1 MRNEGGALFESRGI
15 SRSMLIC
22 SRAFAASTLL
32 AILWVWLYR
41 FIYLF
46 FPSLLTDTLNHNRSH
61 YHALAWIG
69 MFAVEVWFGLYW
81 LLTQAARWKPIYRR
95 TFKDNLSCRHD
106 KELPA
111 VDIFVCT
118 ADPTIEPPLM
128 VINTVL
134 SVMAYDYPSEKL
146 CVYLSDDGGSDIT
159 LYALK
164 LASTFAQH
172 WIPYCKKFKVQQPCP
187 AAYFN
192 TSAPPP
198 AGSEDWASIRELY
211 EEMKNRIQSVT
222 ELGGISEEL
231 RLEHN
236 EFTQWESFSSP
247 RDHDTILHI
256 LIGVSTGRAVK
267 DIDGCSLPN
276 LVYLAREKR
285 PQHPHNYKAG
295 AMNSLI
301 RVSEN
306 MSNGR
311 IILNVDCDMYSNSS
325 QSVKDALCF
334 FMDEEKGNEIAY
346 VQFPQNYENVTKND
360 VYASYMRTISDV
372 DFHGLDGLGGPLYI
386 GTGCFHRRD
395 TLCGRVFSKNQT
407 KSDYWNKGNDHRY
420 LEETSYALEERLKDL
435 ASCTFEKNTQWGNE
449 MGLKYGCPVE
459 DVITGL
465 SIKCNGW
472 KSVYYNPERKGFLGV
487 APTSLYPTLVQHKR
501 WSEGDLQILLSKYS
515 PASYGFGRINPGLI
529 MGYCVYLLWAP
540 SSLPTLYY
548 CIIPS
553 LHLLSGNHLFPQISS
568 PWFIPFAY
576 IIFSA
581 YAYSLAEFLWTGG
594 TLQGWW
600 NDQRIWLYKRT
611 SSYFFALVDTIFS
624 LLKYSNATFTITS
637 KVADQDAYRRY
648 QQDIIDFETPSPLIT
663 ILVTI
668 AMLNL
673 FCLAGLVK
681 QLLVDFSRTIET
693 MAVQIILC
701 SFLVLINLP
710 LYEALF
716 LRKDKGK
723 VPSSVTVKSVCLALL
738 ACTCFTFL
746 N

>member
-1 MRNEGGALFESRGI
+1 MRNEGGALFESMGV
-15 SRSMLIC
+15 SRSLLIC

-32 AILWVWLYR
+32 AILSVWLYR
-41 FIYLF
+41 CIYLF
-46 FPSLLTDTLNHNRSH
+46 FPSLLTNTPNDN
-61 YHALAWIG
+61 HALAWIG
-69 MFAVEVWFGLYW
+69 MFAAEVWFGLYW
-81 LLTQAARWKPIYRR
+81 LLTQAARWNPIYRR
-95 TFKDNLSCRHD
+95 TFKDNLSYRHE
-106 KELPA
+106 KELPG

-118 ADPTIEPPLM
+118 ADPTIEPPIM

-146 CVYLSDDGGSDIT
+146 SVYLSDDGGSDIT
-159 LYALK
+159 FYALK
-164 LASTFAQH
+164 LASTFAKH

-187 AAYFN
+187 AAYFS

-211 EEMKNRIQSVT
+211 EEMKNQIQSVT

-236 EFTQWESFSSP
+236 QFTQWESFSST

-256 LIGVSTGRAVK
+256 LIGVSTSRVVK
-267 DIDGCSLPN
+267 DIDGCTLPN

-301 RVSEN
+301 RVSER

-360 VYASYMRTISDV
+360 VYANYMRTISDV

-407 KSDYWNKGNDHRY
+407 KSDYWNKGNDHWY
-420 LEETSYALEERLKDL
+420 LDETSYELEERLKDL

-465 SIKCNGW
+465 SIQCNGW

-501 WSEGDLQILLSKYS
+501 WSAGDLQILLTKYS
-515 PASYGFGRINPGLI
+515 PVSYGFGRINPGLI

-568 PWFIPFAY
+568 LWFIPFAY

-581 YAYSLAEFLWTGG
+581 YAYSLAEFLWSGG
-594 TLQGWW
+594 TFRGWW

-611 SSYFFALVDTIFS
+611 SSYLFGLVDTIFS
-624 LLKYSNATFTITS
+624 LMKISNTIFTITS
-637 KVADQDAYRRY
+637 KVADQDAYQRY
-648 QQDIIDFETPSPLIT
+648 QQDIMDFETPSPLIT
-663 ILVTI
+663 ILVTV

-673 FCLAGLVK
+673 FCLAGLLK
-681 QLLVDFSRTIET
+681 QLFVDFSRTIET

-723 VPSSVTVKSVCLALL
+723 VPSSVTVKSVSLALL